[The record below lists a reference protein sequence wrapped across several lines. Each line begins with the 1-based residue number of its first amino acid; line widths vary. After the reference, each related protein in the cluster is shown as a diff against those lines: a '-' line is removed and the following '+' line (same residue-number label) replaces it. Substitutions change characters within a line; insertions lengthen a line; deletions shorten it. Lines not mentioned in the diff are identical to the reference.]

1 MDYKASNLS
10 LGDLVQ
16 EFDVLAELISFQC
29 QSQGEIRGDFGQ

>member
-16 EFDVLAELISFQC
+16 EFDVLELISFQC
-29 QSQGEIRGDFGQ
+29 QS